1 MIPADDDQLWSYRIA
16 EVEERLSG
24 IGWTEPRLPWGV
36 HPLRWHLSQEECS
49 TTFCSDLFSCPSDL
63 CEEAEVVYTAL
74 AYGSRAARLS
84 RSMDD
89 YDSEP
94 YGYAVPVGGTGFFPN
109 VGRFGDSFVVSSIQL
124 ADECERLAALLELP
138 TQFEPETIRAAML
151 EHPHDDVVKWQR
163 YGVESFVF
171 ATLLNA
177 ARCSV
182 RTGCVIVFS

>member
-1 MIPADDDQLWSYRIA
+1 MASFVSVSLTLTVGLFTEASPAMIPADDDQLWSYRIA

-36 HPLRWHLSQEECS
+36 HPLRWHLSEEECS

-74 AYGSRAARLS
+74 AYGSGAARLS

-94 YGYAVPVGGTGFFPN
+94 YGYAVPVGFRGFPFN
-109 VGRFGDSFVVSSIQL
+109 VGPFGDAFVVSAFQVVE
-124 ADECERLAALLELP
+124 ECERLGEVGGSV
-138 TQFEPETIRAAML
+138 
-151 EHPHDDVVKWQR
+151 DVD
-163 YGVESFVF
+163 
-171 ATLLNA
+171 A
-177 ARCSV
+177 ARFCSV
-182 RTGCVIVFS
+182 LLDVARHSLRTGCAVVFAG